1 MTVIASGIYES
12 LMGLLITLGKILWQ
26 TIQTFGMNES
36 NGILQIGLKIECIF
50 PLAGVKFDALS
61 TVIATFAISLLTLK
75 FVKKIADVY
84 ALQTDGDPNGDIA
97 VLVTNYCKA
106 VVVSLVF
113 TTIWGFILDILLDFN
128 SQLWQAAG
136 QADSGSIFS
145 LVTAFFE
152 GGFSDGAE
160 FFWKMAYYWIG
171 GVLLITLF
179 MDGLELW
186 LVRLGVTLAACGMLD
201 SDSGIWK
208 QYMRIFLKV
217 ILTIMIKLLM
227 WRVSMVFMVVGSG
240 EIIIRLILAI
250 MSLIVAFRMPK
261 LLSELLIPKN
271 GGGAGGKIM
280 QVATLGFMIARSV
293 I

>member
-186 LVRLGVTLAACGMLD
+186 LVRLGVPLAACGMLD

-280 QVATLGFMIARSV
+280 QVASLGFMIARSV

>member
-186 LVRLGVTLAACGMLD
+186 LVRFGVPLAACGMLD

>member
-61 TVIATFAISLLTLK
+61 TVIATFTISLLTLK

-186 LVRLGVTLAACGMLD
+186 LVRLGVPLAACGMLD

>member
-186 LVRLGVTLAACGMLD
+186 LVRLGVPLAACGMLD

>member
-1 MTVIASGIYES
+1 
-12 LMGLLITLGKILWQ
+12 
-26 TIQTFGMNES
+26 
-36 NGILQIGLKIECIF
+36 
-50 PLAGVKFDALS
+50 
-61 TVIATFAISLLTLK
+61 
-75 FVKKIADVY
+75 
-84 ALQTDGDPNGDIA
+84 
-97 VLVTNYCKA
+97 
-106 VVVSLVF
+106 
-113 TTIWGFILDILLDFN
+113 
-128 SQLWQAAG
+128 
-136 QADSGSIFS
+136 
-145 LVTAFFE
+145 
-152 GGFSDGAE
+152 
-160 FFWKMAYYWIG
+160 
-171 GVLLITLF
+171 

-186 LVRLGVTLAACGMLD
+186 LVRLGVPLPACGMLD

-280 QVATLGFMIARSV
+280 QVANLGFMIARSV

>member
-97 VLVTNYCKA
+97 VLVTNYCKE

-186 LVRLGVTLAACGMLD
+186 LVRLGVPLAACGMLD

>member
-50 PLAGVKFDALS
+50 PLAGVNFDALS

-186 LVRLGVTLAACGMLD
+186 LVRLGVPLAACGMLD

-280 QVATLGFMIARSV
+280 QVAYLGFMISRSV